1 MGSDLIVVEVDPI
14 KALQAVMD
22 GLKVMPMIE
31 AAREGDIFVTV
42 TGNKNI
48 IRKEHIKLMKDGAI
62 IANSG
67 HFNVEISIND
77 LEKLTQK
84 RKVIRPNTEEFEL
97 KNGKK
102 IYLLAEGRLV
112 NLASAEGHPSEVMD
126 MSFSDQ
132 ALTCRYIVENHK
144 NLEPKVYDM
153 PSEIGNR
160 IAKLK
165 LESMGINIDKLTEE
179 QKKYMTSW
187 KEGTL

>member
-1 MGSDLIVVEVDPI
+1 
-14 KALQAVMD
+14 
-22 GLKVMPMIE
+22 
-31 AAREGDIFVTV
+31 
-42 TGNKNI
+42 
-48 IRKEHIKLMKDGAI
+48 MKDGAI

-67 HFNVEISIND
+67 HFNVEISIDD
-77 LEKLTQK
+77 LERLTKK

-132 ALTCRYIVENHK
+132 ALTCKYIVENYR
-144 NLEPKVYDM
+144 NLEPKVYDV
-153 PSEIGNR
+153 PSEIGNK

-165 LESMGINIDKLTEE
+165 LESMGINIDELTEE
-179 QKKYMTSW
+179 QKKYMASW
-187 KEGTL
+187 KEGT